1 MCRARRSEL
10 WSPFSF
16 LLAAIHNIFAKK
28 PKQPCEFHP
37 MYIDKFVH
45 KSAKFTDSV
54 ERRGTRGHNV
64 R

>member
-10 WSPFSF
+10 WNPFSF

-45 KSAKFTDSV
+45 KSARLADSLD
-54 ERRGTRGHNV
+54 RRDTRG
-64 R
+64 RKFK